1 MADPIAPV
9 ALALDGLIGWPA
21 ALYRHWGHPVGGF
34 ARFLGLCDHRWNRPA
49 YSDRTRKLLG
59 IVTIALLLI
68 LVIGACIL
76 LQMVSA
82 WLLGE
87 SAWIAIALLAFPALA
102 QKSLFDHVRPVAE
115 HLATGDLSAA
125 RNAVSMIVGR
135 DTANLDAAGISRA
148 AIESLSESFC
158 DGVVAPL
165 FWLLLLG
172 LPGIWAYKAL
182 NTADSMIGH
191 KEAPYRNFGW
201 AGARADDIANFI
213 PARLSAL
220 AIAFAG
226 GGGWRMMWR
235 DSARHA
241 SPNAGWPEAA
251 MAGALG
257 VRLAG
262 PIAYEGITAPKPW
275 IGEEGRD
282 AGPPDIR
289 RALGIYKRACLLLW
303 IIAWGL
309 AWAL

>member
-9 ALALDGLIGWPA
+9 ALVLDSLFGWPA
-21 ALYRHWGHPVGGF
+21 ALYRKWGHPVGGF
-34 ARFLGLCDHRWNRPA
+34 ARFLSLCDRRWNRTA
-49 YSDRTRKLLG
+49 YSDDTRKLLG

-68 LVIGACIL
+68 FVIAVCLI
-76 LQMVSA
+76 LQMLSA
-82 WLLGE
+82 QAFGQW
-87 SAWIAIALLAFPALA
+87 SWIAIGLLAFPALA
-102 QKSLFDHVRPVAE
+102 QKSLYDHVLPVAE
-115 HLATGDLSAA
+115 HLMAGNLPAA
-125 RNAVSMIVGR
+125 RNAVAMIVGR
-135 DTANLDAAGISRA
+135 DTGTLDTAGVSRA

-165 FWLLLLG
+165 FWLIVFG

-191 KEAPYRNFGW
+191 KEAPYRDFGW

-226 GGGWRMMWR
+226 GGGWRIIWR
-235 DSARHA
+235 DSAQHA

-262 PIAYEGITAPKPW
+262 PIAYDGIAGPKPW
-275 IGEEGRD
+275 IGEGGREVNP
-282 AGPPDIR
+282 ADIR
-289 RALGIYKRACLLLW
+289 RALRIYQRACLILW